1 MTQWYIQENNVH
13 WSPLVGAF
21 NRRGW
26 LRLRM
31 IKIFWKFSAWVEIK
45 QKTCAQ
51 PHNMHHEGFNNTSLY
66 TGHITA
72 YEATWSHFSMKRQ
85 PTTLL
90 TQRYLREQVNQ
101 PNDGFS
107 FSTGED
113 HPWSLDL
120 DGAKDS
126 PSHQD
131 VQDVGRPEVSEVP
144 SAPSIL
150 PLQVAKTLQGNR
162 QKLSSS
168 TFFAVVLFNQKW
180 YCGRTDALV
189 PTVREVWDFVWSR
202 NPWRHIGQSKWMGN
216 CSYLVLKTTIRN
228 MNGLCSDCQCL
239 WFGISWENVQ
249 TLQPVATSLQW
260 DIITKTLTIA
270 CSDNNIAPSMIEQW
284 KQIWFPRSESPLPA
298 CGFHGSLPPQVKI
311 LSKHPNFGFQIIRP

>member
-1 MTQWYIQENNVH
+1 M
-13 WSPLVGAF
+13 
-21 NRRGW
+21 
-26 LRLRM
+26 
-31 IKIFWKFSAWVEIK
+31 
-45 QKTCAQ
+45 
-51 PHNMHHEGFNNTSLY
+51 
-66 TGHITA
+66 
-72 YEATWSHFSMKRQ
+72 
-85 PTTLL
+85 
-90 TQRYLREQVNQ
+90 NQ

-189 PTVREVWDFVWSR
+189 PTVREV
-202 NPWRHIGQSKWMGN
+202 
-216 CSYLVLKTTIRN
+216 
-228 MNGLCSDCQCL
+228 
-239 WFGISWENVQ
+239 
-249 TLQPVATSLQW
+249 
-260 DIITKTLTIA
+260 
-270 CSDNNIAPSMIEQW
+270 
-284 KQIWFPRSESPLPA
+284 
-298 CGFHGSLPPQVKI
+298 
-311 LSKHPNFGFQIIRP
+311 